1 MSNPTLGEVSRRPRI
16 LCVDDE
22 PNVLEGLVAFLRRR
36 FRVHTAPNG
45 AAGLLVMAEK
55 GPFEVVVSD
64 MQMPDMDGAAFLA
77 EVRALAPDTTRLLL
91 TGHAEVPA
99 AVKAVNE
106 GGIFRF
112 LTKPCPPAQ
121 LLEAVEEGCRQYQ
134 LRIAEKQLLE
144 ETLKGAVS
152 VLSEVM
158 ALASP
163 AAFGRANRIQRTVR
177 WVVREMGLENPW
189 RYELAAMLSQ
199 IGLVGVEESVL
210 ERAAQGLELDAHER
224 KDIEEHPEIARR
236 LLARIPRLE
245 SVSRMIANQRRDTS
259 PVASQRALERK
270 DAEAI
275 GGHILRAALDLDRRL
290 IAGEEPMIALRS
302 LRNTRNVYNPA
313 VLEAMLS
320 VYQDR
325 SRPTE
330 MVVVDELLSGMILLE
345 PIRTIGGVVVVPK
358 GYEITGP
365 VKARLMRFAKGRG
378 VKEPIH
384 VQMPALGDGEELAT
398 AEQLVVMG

>member
-1 MSNPTLGEVSRRPRI
+1 MSNRTLGEVSRRPRI

-22 PNVLEGLVAFLRRR
+22 HNVLEGLVAFLRRR
-36 FRVHTAPNG
+36 FRVLTASDG
-45 AAGLLVMAEK
+45 AAGLLLIAEK
-55 GPFEVVVSD
+55 GPFEVVLSD
-64 MQMPDMDGAAFLA
+64 MQMPDMDGATFLS
-77 EVRALAPDTTRLLL
+77 EVRRSAPDTTRLLL
-91 TGHAEVPA
+91 TGHAAVPA

-112 LTKPCPPAQ
+112 LTKPCPPSQ

-134 LRIAEKQLLE
+134 LRIAERQLLE
-144 ETLKGAVS
+144 QTLKGAVS

-163 AAFGRANRIQRTVR
+163 VAFGRANRIQRTVR
-177 WVVREMGLENPW
+177 WVVREMGLEHPW

-210 ERAAQGLELDAHER
+210 VRAAQGLELDAEER
-224 KDIEEHPEIARR
+224 RDIEEHPEIARR

-245 SVSRMIANQRRDTS
+245 SVSRMIANQTRDTS
-259 PVASQRALERK
+259 PVASQRALKRN
-270 DAEAI
+270 DAEAL
-275 GGHILRAALDLDRRL
+275 GGHILRAALDLDQQL
-290 IAGEEPMIALRS
+290 VAGEEPMIALRN
-302 LRNTRNVYNPA
+302 LRRVRNVYNPA
-313 VLEAMLS
+313 VLEAMQS
-320 VYQDR
+320 VYRER

-330 MVVVDELLSGMILLE
+330 MVTIDELMSGMILLE
-345 PIRTIGGVVVVPK
+345 PIRTIGGVVVVPQ
-358 GYEITGP
+358 GYEISAP
-365 VKARLMRFAKGRG
+365 IKARLMRFAKGRG

-398 AEQLVVMG
+398 AEQLVAMG